1 MTTKYEKLDETFNI
15 TPTEVSVDETQVS
28 VGVDREK
35 PDRLSKDDITRDYE
49 YSRGNLYSII
59 EKGQEAINGI
69 LEVAQESDMPR
80 AYEVAGQL
88 IKSVSDATDKLMDLQ
103 KKLKDV
109 NEEKEKAPTNVTNAL
124 FVGSTADL
132 QKLLKDQSKTK

>member
-1 MTTKYEKLDETFNI
+1 MTTKYDKLDETFNI

-132 QKLLKDQSKTK
+132 QKLLKDQAKTK

>member
-15 TPTEVSVDETQVS
+15 TPTEVSVDETQVA

-69 LEVAQESDMPR
+69 LEVAQELS
-80 AYEVAGQL
+80 L
-88 IKSVSDATDKLMDLQ
+88 IHI
-103 KKLKDV
+103 
-109 NEEKEKAPTNVTNAL
+109 
-124 FVGSTADL
+124 
-132 QKLLKDQSKTK
+132 